1 MSRRSR
7 KQKVCHSDQETS
19 VLEWVINGFTKN
31 AVTRDENPEKEIEGV
46 LQGLMHLRCSEQIL
60 LPLTSIPTRLMQVVR
75 G

>member
-31 AVTRDENPEKEIEGV
+31 AVTRDENPEKEIEGI

>member
-1 MSRRSR
+1 MSRWNG
-7 KQKVCHSDQETS
+7 KQKACHSAHEKS
-19 VLEWVINGFTKN
+19 ILEWVINGFTKN

-60 LPLTSIPTRLMQVVR
+60 LALTSIPTRLMQIVR